1 MVVGQIRVKGSM
13 KGVSDLRLRDLGGVR
28 GLGEGRGDEKKAC
41 QENKAQSCSDR
52 VPPRESLSFA
62 LLLLSSS
69 QSLLATKVAIM
80 IAQSGG
86 DVKMGA

>member
-1 MVVGQIRVKGSM
+1 M
-13 KGVSDLRLRDLGGVR
+13 KGVSDLRLRDLGRVR

-41 QENKAQSCSDR
+41 QESKAQSCSDR
-52 VPPRESLSFA
+52 VPPRERARLSFA

-69 QSLLATKVAIM
+69 QSLLATKVAVM